1 VQQRSSSKTKQRPP
15 RPRPLIPEGLEPRPE
30 RVEFKDSDP
39 IAPGFV
45 TLRGNYR
52 NDRGQRF
59 TLTATALVR
68 DADALRRFTGIL
80 RVWLVALEA
89 GSGTDAEQG
98 PNADR
103 PDLES
108 LVREG
113 ERCGDEPV
121 LALDVNFQCDGVDP
135 EAYYTIVG
143 RFETSI
149 GGGERRC
156 FKGPNQ
162 VVASGN
168 NATLGGL
175 TDRPHQVGLPPSR
188 NRGANNHCWVQGGSG
203 GGNYS
208 IDCAWAPVRCKT

>member
-1 VQQRSSSKTKQRPP
+1 VQQRWSSKTMQRPP
-15 RPRPLIPEGLEPRPE
+15 RPQPLIPEGLEPRPE

-45 TLRGNYR
+45 TLRGDYV

-80 RVWLVALEA
+80 TVWLVALEA
-89 GSGTDAEQG
+89 GSVTDAEQG
-98 PNADR
+98 PDPNADP

-113 ERCGDEPV
+113 EHCGDEPV
-121 LALDVNFQCDGVDP
+121 LALEVNLRCDGVDP
-135 EAYYTIVG
+135 DADFDIVG
-143 RFETSI
+143 RLEAPTAS
-149 GGGERRC
+149 GEQRC
-156 FKGPNQ
+156 FRGPNR

-168 NATLGGL
+168 NAKLGGL
-175 TDRPHQVGLPPSR
+175 TYDPRPVGLPPNQDR
-188 NRGANNHCWVQGGSG
+188 DANYHCTLR
-203 GGNYS
+203 
-208 IDCAWAPVRCKT
+208 ATTAEWARQRIRAEAR

>member
-1 VQQRSSSKTKQRPP
+1 MVPQ
-15 RPRPLIPEGLEPRPE
+15 PLIPEALEPRPE
-30 RVEFKDSDP
+30 PVDFEDSVP

-45 TLRGNYR
+45 TLRGDYV

-59 TLTATALVR
+59 SLTAAALVR

-89 GSGTDAEQG
+89 GSVTDAEQG
-98 PNADR
+98 PGSNAGW

-121 LALDVNFQCDGVDP
+121 LALDVIVRCDGGDP
-135 EAYYTIVG
+135 EAEFDIVG
-143 RFETSI
+143 RFETAI
-149 GGGERRC
+149 GSGERRC
-156 FKGPNQ
+156 FRGPNR

-175 TDRPHQVGLPPSR
+175 TAYRYQVGLPPAR
-188 NRGANNHCWVQGGSG
+188 DRDANYHCWVRGGAGGGS
-203 GGNYS
+203 YS
-208 IDCAWAPVRCKT
+208 LAAGWSRVTCT

>member
-1 VQQRSSSKTKQRPP
+1 MPQ
-15 RPRPLIPEGLEPRPE
+15 PLIPEGLEPRPE
-30 RVEFKDSDP
+30 PVDFEDSAP

-45 TLRGNYR
+45 TLRGDYR

-59 TLTATALVR
+59 TLTAAALVR

-89 GSGTDAEQG
+89 GSVTDAEQG
-98 PNADR
+98 PGPNAD
-103 PDLES
+103 PLDLES

-121 LALDVNFQCDGVDP
+121 LALDVDLRCDGVDR
-135 EAYYTIVG
+135 EADFEIVG
-143 RFETSI
+143 RFETPIS
-149 GGGERRC
+149 GGERRC
-156 FKGPNQ
+156 FKGPNR

-175 TDRPHQVGLPPSR
+175 TYDPKAVGLPPSR
-188 NRGANNHCWVQGGSG
+188 DRDANNHCWVQGGRG

-208 IDCAWAPVRCKT
+208 LDCKWAPGKCKS